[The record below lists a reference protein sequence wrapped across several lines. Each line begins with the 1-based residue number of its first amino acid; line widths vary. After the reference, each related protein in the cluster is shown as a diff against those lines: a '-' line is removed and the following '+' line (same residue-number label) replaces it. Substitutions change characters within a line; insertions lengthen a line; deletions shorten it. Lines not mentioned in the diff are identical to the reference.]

1 MADLYSTL
9 GVARGANEA
18 DIKKAYRKLAK
29 ELHPDKNKDNPKA
42 TERFSKVTQA
52 YDILT
57 DKDKRAQYDRGE
69 IDEDG
74 NPKMP
79 FGFGGGPGGGA
90 GAGRGGPFRGPN
102 GEPFEFSGG
111 GEAADIS
118 DLFEG
123 LFGGI
128 GGRRGGAGGGP
139 FGGFGRRSA
148 PPQKGAD
155 IAYRL
160 EVPFEDAATL
170 KGQRVTL
177 SGGKTLDIKLPKGV
191 EDGAKIRL
199 AGQGQA
205 GPAGNGDA
213 IVTIAVKPHR
223 FFRREGDHIRLELPV
238 SLDEAVLGAKV
249 RVPTVDGPVMVSVPK
264 GSSSGKVL
272 RLKGKG
278 FTGKGGARGDQLVT
292 LMVELPEGDA
302 ELSAFLEKW
311 GGKGKGNPRAS
322 LGV

>member
-9 GVARGANEA
+9 GVARGASEA

-29 ELHPDKNKDNPKA
+29 ELHPDRNKDNPKA
-42 TERFSKVTQA
+42 TERFSKTTQA

-69 IDEDG
+69 IDEEG
-74 NPKMP
+74 NPRMP
-79 FGFGGGPGGGA
+79 FGFGGGGGA
-90 GAGRGGPFRGPN
+90 RSGRGADFRGPN
-102 GEPFEFSGG
+102 GETFEFSGG
-111 GEAADIS
+111 GEAADLS

-123 LFGGI
+123 LFGG
-128 GGRRGGAGGGP
+128 GSRRTGGGGNP

-148 PPQKGAD
+148 AQQKGAD

-170 KGQRVTL
+170 RGQRVTL
-177 SGGKTLDIKLPKGV
+177 GGGKTLDIKLPAGV

-205 GPAGNGDA
+205 GPGGSGDA
-213 IVTIAVKPHR
+213 IVTIAIKGHR
-223 FFRREGDHIRLELPV
+223 FFHRDGNHIRLDLPV
-238 SLDEAVLGAKV
+238 TLDEAVNGTKI
-249 RVPTVDGPVMVSVPK
+249 RVPTVDGPVMLSVPK

-278 FTGKGGARGDQLVT
+278 FTAKGGQRGDQLVT
-292 LMVELPEGDA
+292 LMIDLPADDA
-302 ELSAFLEKW
+302 ALDAFT
-311 GGKGKGNPRAS
+311 GGWRDSRNVRAG

>member
-9 GVARGANEA
+9 GVARGASEA

-29 ELHPDKNKDNPKA
+29 ELHPDRNKDNPSA
-42 TERFSKVTQA
+42 TARFSKVTQA

-74 NPKMP
+74 NPRMP
-79 FGFGGGPGGGA
+79 FGFGGG
-90 GAGRGGPFRGPN
+90 GGPGPDFRGPN
-102 GEPFEFSGG
+102 GERFEFASGG
-111 GEAADIS
+111 AAEDLS

-123 LFGGI
+123 LFGGL
-128 GGRRGGAGGGP
+128 GRRGGGGGGANP

-148 PPQKGAD
+148 PPQKGPD
-155 IAYRL
+155 VAYRL
-160 EVPFEDAATL
+160 EVPFEDAAKL
-170 KGQRVTL
+170 AGQRVTL
-177 SGGKTLDIKLPKGV
+177 SSGRTLDIKLPAGV
-191 EDGAKIRL
+191 EDGARIRL

-205 GPAGNGDA
+205 GPGGHGDA
-213 IVTIAVKPHR
+213 IVTIIVKPHR
-223 FFRREGDHIRLELPV
+223 FFRREGDNIRLDLPV
-238 SLDEAVLGAKV
+238 TLDEAVNGAKV
-249 RVPTVDGPVMVSVPK
+249 RVPTVDGPVMLSVPK

-278 FTGKGGARGDQLVT
+278 FTAKGGQRGDQLVT
-292 LMVELPEGDA
+292 LMIDLPADDAGLAGFAEGWRDTR
-302 ELSAFLEKW
+302 
-311 GGKGKGNPRAS
+311 NVRAG